1 MLSERL
7 QSLLFCGG
15 KTDLL
20 LQLLNSRM
28 KTLVISVVT
37 VTVKLLDTADMVN
50 ISVLY
55 IQTSANL
62 LHLLL

>member
-1 MLSERL
+1 
-7 QSLLFCGG
+7 
-15 KTDLL
+15 
-20 LQLLNSRM
+20 M

-55 IQTSANL
+55 ISN
-62 LHLLL
+62 